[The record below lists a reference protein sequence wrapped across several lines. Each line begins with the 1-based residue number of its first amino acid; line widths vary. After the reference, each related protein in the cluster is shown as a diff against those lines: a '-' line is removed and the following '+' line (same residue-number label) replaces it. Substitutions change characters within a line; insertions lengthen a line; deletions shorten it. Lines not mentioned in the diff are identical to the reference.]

1 MIYININNW
10 RKPIFRFIKSK
21 KVILE
26 KTKTKTKRKGYL
38 LKFSEFCKEEEI
50 IEPAT
55 KIVYEIVNNELISK
69 IETRQNN
76 ISYTD
81 YVAETL
87 YKNSNKDRG
96 INGLMGDFTNT
107 QSLYE

>member
-10 RKPIFRFIKSK
+10 KKPIFRFIKSK

-26 KTKTKTKRKGYL
+26 KTKRKGYL
-38 LKFSEFCKEEEI
+38 LKFSEFCKDEEI
-50 IEPAT
+50 IEPAI

>member
-10 RKPIFRFIKSK
+10 KKPIFRFIKSK

-26 KTKTKTKRKGYL
+26 KTKRKGYL

-69 IETRQNN
+69 IETRTVNSSNEYNN
-76 ISYTD
+76 YIANKLGNHINCSY
-81 YVAETL
+81 
-87 YKNSNKDRG
+87 
-96 INGLMGDFTNT
+96 
-107 QSLYE
+107 LYE